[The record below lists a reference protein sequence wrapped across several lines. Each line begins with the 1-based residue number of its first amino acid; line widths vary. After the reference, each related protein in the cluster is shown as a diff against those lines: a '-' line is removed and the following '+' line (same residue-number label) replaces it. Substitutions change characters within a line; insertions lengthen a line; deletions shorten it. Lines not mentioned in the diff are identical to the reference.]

1 MTQLFSDR
9 MTLIRNVIQ
18 NLKAAASCLHF
29 PEILAED
36 IDYTENYIK
45 FTNDG
50 DQWNA
55 NGGCWSYLGQQG
67 GEQVLSKNILEYL
80 AKYFIE
86 IF

>member
-1 MTQLFSDR
+1 

-18 NLKAAASCLHF
+18 NLETVASCLHF
-29 PEILAED
+29 QEIVEED

-50 DQWNA
+50 DDWNA
-55 NGGCWSYLGQQG
+55 KSGCWSYVGQQG
-67 GEQVLSKNILEYL
+67 GEQVLSDNILENL

>member
-1 MTQLFSDR
+1 MD
-9 MTLIRNVIQ
+9 LIRDVIED
-18 NLKAAASCLHF
+18 LGTVASCLNF
-29 PEILAED
+29 QEIQEYEKYD
-36 IDYTENYIK
+36 KDNYIT

-67 GEQVLSKNILEYL
+67 GEQVLSENILEYL